1 MTWTDDDPGQGEPPA
16 ILGLAKLRTARAQEI
31 RRAQDTLTTASGDAG
46 VGWQAQSQT
55 AFAAEVQKTA
65 GDVEL
70 LAVGM
75 EKQAAVLTQYA
86 GQLSQLKD
94 RQRILEQRR
103 ASAKSS
109 LARANAMMPGG
120 LFSEPTPAPFV
131 LAGEEDST
139 AEAKA
144 EEEARQ
150 RAAAES
156 KIAAAQA
163 DLRAIESEWDALVA
177 DRRRVDQ
184 SCSTALEAADILGA
198 VSSFSGSAVSAASP
212 GDLLDRLSVL
222 SAIDLQ
228 VLLAAHPE
236 LAEKLQAASTQD
248 VATWWNA
255 LDAEHQ
261 QTFIVGL
268 PNIIGSLNGVS
279 ALGRVAANRI
289 NAANRLEAI
298 ERTLADWKRQAA
310 QPGSFTNATSQ
321 ISALEDEIKYLR
333 GAVSEP
339 PTVQLYLYDKDADR
353 IIEMI
358 GTPSP
363 ETKRVVT
370 YTPGTLANLDG
381 FYSGDTQ
388 SIADWLHKR
397 DEDGMVA
404 FVVKD
409 GRYPQNPLTEANDQQ
424 YARGIAQNLA
434 DFEEVAFTD
443 PLLEGRQSVAIGHSW
458 GVANI
463 TVSEALG
470 AHYDKVVSLSGAGA
484 PADWT
489 PSPTTE
495 YRDFSYDDILQFA
508 QDIRVGEHGAVWS
521 GRNPREVGFAHE
533 DYYDAPLTWKSF
545 PGNGLVNPLLAA
557 AGGIESHNLA
567 ASTAPG
573 NLTLLNDMRDFIN
586 EAGAPR

>member
-1 MTWTDDDPGQGEPPA
+1 MTWTDEDPGQGDPAA
-16 ILGLAKLRTARAQEI
+16 ILGLAKLRTARAEEI

-46 VGWQAQSQT
+46 VGWRAQSQT

-70 LAVGM
+70 LAGGM
-75 EKQAAVLTQYA
+75 EKQATVLTQYA

-103 ASAKSS
+103 ESAKSS
-109 LARANAMMPGG
+109 LLRANAMMPGG
-120 LFSEPTPAPFV
+120 LFAEPTPAPFM
-131 LAGEEDST
+131 LTGEADST

-144 EEEARQ
+144 EAEARQ
-150 RAAAES
+150 RAVAES
-156 KIAAAQA
+156 KIAAAQG
-163 DLRAIESEWDALVA
+163 DLRAIDAEWDALVA

-184 SCSTALEAADILGA
+184 SCSTALEGADILGA
-198 VSSFSGSAVSAASP
+198 VSSFSGAAVSAASP
-212 GDLLDRLSVL
+212 RDLLDRLSTL

-236 LAEKLQAASTQD
+236 LAAKLQGASTED

-255 LDAEHQ
+255 LGAEHQ
-261 QTFIVGL
+261 QTLIVGL
-268 PNIIGSLNGVS
+268 PSIIGSLNGVS

-310 QPGSFTNATSQ
+310 QPGSFTNAASQ

-363 ETKRVVT
+363 ETKRVLT

-381 FYSGDTQ
+381 FYAHDTQ
-388 SIADWLHKR
+388 RVANWLYRR
-397 DEDGMVA
+397 DTEGTVA
-404 FVVKD
+404 FVYKD
-409 GRYPQNPLTEANDQQ
+409 GRYPQNPLTEANDQA
-424 YARGIAQNLA
+424 YARTIAQRLT
-434 DFEEVAFTD
+434 DFEGAVSQD
-443 PLLEGRQSVAIGHSW
+443 PLLTGAQSVAIGHSW
-458 GVANI
+458 GAANI
-463 TVSEALG
+463 TTSEALG

-484 PADWT
+484 PADWQPREET
-489 PSPTTE
+489 K
-495 YRDFSYDDILQFA
+495 YADYSYDDILQFA
-508 QDIRVGEHGAVWS
+508 QKLPLGEGAVWS
-521 GRNPREVGFAHE
+521 GRNPRDIGFAHGP
-533 DYYDAPLTWKSF
+533 YYDAPLTWKSF
-545 PGNGLVNPLLAA
+545 PGNGLVSPWLAA

-567 ASTAPG
+567 ASTDEG
-573 NLTLLNDMRDFIN
+573 NQKLLSDVSNFIYRD
-586 EAGAPR
+586 